1 MQYFKVLAEGGKS
14 CHGGDADWRPGEWM
28 PTIDNLEPCM
38 RGYHL
43 CEARD
48 LVEWLGLEIWI
59 AEARGEIIR
68 SKNKTVVSGARII
81 QKLDNW
87 TDRNARLFACDCAEH
102 VLPIWAKQYPSDDR
116 PAQAIVIARK
126 YVDGQATLKELA
138 AAWDAAR
145 AAAWDAARDA
155 ARDAAWDAARAA
167 ARAAARDA
175 AWDAARAAAWDAAWA
190 AAWAA
195 ARDAARAAAWDAARD
210 AAWDAERRWQTERLM
225 EILNIVGGV

>member
-43 CEARD
+43 CEAGD
-48 LVEWLGLEIWI
+48 LVEWLGPEIWM

-68 SKNKTVVSGARII
+68 SENKTVVSEARII
-81 QKLDNW
+81 RKLDNW

-138 AAWDAAR
+138 AA
-145 AAAWDAARDA
+145 RDA
-155 ARDAAWDAARAA
+155 ARDAAW
-167 ARAAARDA
+167 AARD
-175 AWDAARAAAWDAAWA
+175 
-190 AAWAA
+190 
-195 ARDAARAAAWDAARD
+195 AAWDAARD

>member
-138 AAWDAAR
+138 AAR

-155 ARDAAWDAARAA
+155 AARDAARDAAARAAAWAAARDAARDAA

-175 AWDAARAAAWDAAWA
+175 AWAARDAAWA
-190 AAWAA
+190 A
-195 ARDAARAAAWDAARD
+195 RDAAWDAARD

>member
-48 LVEWLGLEIWI
+48 LVDWLGLEIWI

-138 AAWDAAR
+138 AAR
-145 AAAWDAARDA
+145 AAAWA
-155 ARDAAWDAARAA
+155 ARDAAW
-167 ARAAARDA
+167 AARDA
-175 AWDAARAAAWDAAWA
+175 AWAAAWAAAWDAAWA
-190 AAWAA
+190 AAWDAAWDA
-195 ARDAARAAAWDAARD
+195 ARDAAWNAARD

>member
-87 TDRNARLFACDCAEH
+87 TDRNARLFACDCAG
-102 VLPIWAKQYPSDDR
+102 QR
-116 PAQAIVIARK
+116 PADLGETVSK
-126 YVDGQATLKELA
+126 
-138 AAWDAAR
+138 
-145 AAAWDAARDA
+145 
-155 ARDAAWDAARAA
+155 
-167 ARAAARDA
+167 
-175 AWDAARAAAWDAAWA
+175 
-190 AAWAA
+190 
-195 ARDAARAAAWDAARD
+195 
-210 AAWDAERRWQTERLM
+210 RRPASAGNCHRPEVCRRPSHVKRTGCCQGCCLECCQGCCL
-225 EILNIVGGV
+225 GC

>member
-138 AAWDAAR
+138 AA
-145 AAAWDAARDA
+145 
-155 ARDAAWDAARAA
+155 RAA
-167 ARAAARDA
+167 ARA
-175 AWDAARAAAWDAAWA
+175 AAWA

-195 ARDAARAAAWDAARD
+195 ARDAAWD